1 MNNLLIL
8 DIDETLLHSTYEDLK
23 REPNFYFKERGVY
36 LRPYLNK
43 FLENCFKKYDVA
55 IWTSAKAD
63 YAKFILKKITGD
75 LSKFKF
81 IWTRNN
87 CQRITKWNGFMN
99 VESYIKDLTKIQGY
113 ELENI
118 KIIDDTPQN
127 IIPTENVLFIE
138 EYRGNKEDDNL
149 IQILHLLNEIN

>member
-1 MNNLLIL
+1 
-8 DIDETLLHSTYEDLK
+8 
-23 REPNFYFKERGVY
+23 
-36 LRPYLNK
+36 
-43 FLENCFKKYDVA
+43 
-55 IWTSAKAD
+55 
-63 YAKFILKKITGD
+63 
-75 LSKFKF
+75 
-81 IWTRNN
+81 
-87 CQRITKWNGFMN
+87 MN